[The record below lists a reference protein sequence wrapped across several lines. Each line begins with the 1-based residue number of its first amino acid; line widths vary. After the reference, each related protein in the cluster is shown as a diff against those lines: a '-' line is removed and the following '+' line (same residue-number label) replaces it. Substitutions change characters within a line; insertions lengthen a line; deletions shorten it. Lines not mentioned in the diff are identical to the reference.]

1 MKRKE
6 EDLLHKSKQIISN
19 LLPDK
24 IYLQIKFNRVFKRK
38 LNLKNPQTFNEK
50 MQWIKLYDRKPIYTK
65 MVDKYEVREYIKE
78 KIGEEYLIPLIG
90 LYDKFDDIDFGQ
102 LPDQFV
108 IKCTHDSGGLVVCR
122 NKKELDIENAKEKI
136 NQSLK
141 KNYFYST
148 REWPY
153 KNVKPRIIIEK
164 YMEDAKSKELVDY
177 KFFCFD
183 GEPKFIYISEG
194 LENHST
200 AKISFLDMDF
210 KRAKFERSDYK
221 PFDIIPDKPKNFE
234 KMKELTKILSK
245 DITFLRV
252 DLYEINGKI
261 YFGELTFTPC
271 GGYLPFKP
279 KEYDKILGELI
290 KLPIKK

>member
-1 MKRKE
+1 MKNIVCVLKRKT
-6 EDLLHKSKQIISN
+6 LN
-19 LLPDK
+19 LMPDK
-24 IYLQIKFNRVFKRK
+24 LYLKLKFRKEMGKR
-38 LNLKNPQTFNEK
+38 LNLKKPQTFNEK
-50 MQWIKLYDRKPIYTK
+50 MQWLKLYDRKPIYTK
-65 MVDKYEVREYIKE
+65 MVDKYEAREYIKE

-90 LYDKFDDIDFGQ
+90 VYNKFEDIDFKK
-102 LPDQFV
+102 LPNQFV

-122 NKKELDIENAKEKI
+122 DKIKLNLKKVKEKI
-136 NQSLK
+136 NNSLK
-141 KNYFYST
+141 RNYFYGG

-245 DITFLRV
+245 NITFLRV